1 MESKVIG
8 IDFDGTIV
16 EDNYPEIGK
25 VKKGAMLTLKQLA
38 NRGHKIVIWT
48 CRDYGVIADFFTA
61 QKIKG
66 LLPINL
72 YINEN
77 PSELRNRF
85 GNDPRKI
92 GADIFIDDKN
102 IFCKDIDWNDI
113 REELTKLGYL

>member
-1 MESKVIG
+1 MDNKVIG

-48 CRDYGVIADFFTA
+48 CRDYGVIADFFNA
-61 QKIKG
+61 QNIRG
-66 LLPINL
+66 LLPMNL

-102 IFCKDIDWNDI
+102 IFCKDIDWDDI